1 MWVFFLLVVMT
12 VWTGGEMCVY
22 DDCLCAQVGICLGV
36 MTVCTGGDM
45 SGCDGCVHRWGYVCV

>member
-1 MWVFFLLVVMT
+1 MCVFFLLVVMT

-36 MTVCTGGDM
+36 MAVCTGWDLW
-45 SGCDGCVHRWGYVCV
+45 V